1 MAPDRNPSLRRTLTF
16 PEVVISGVGVI
27 LGAGIYALIGEAA
40 AVAGNATWISFIL
53 AALIASFTGL
63 SYMELSSM
71 FPGASAE
78 YEYSRHP
85 FGNLVAF
92 VIGIMVIL
100 SGIVGAATVALGFAG
115 YFSGWT
121 GIPAL
126 PAAVALLIVLCFV
139 LLTGIRQSAVFAI
152 IFTLIE
158 AGGLIGIIIIG
169 LPYLGS
175 VDYFAAPEGFPGIFA
190 AAALIFF
197 AYQGFE
203 EIVKLSDETV
213 QPEKTIPAALLV
225 AIVITI
231 LLYIAV
237 SLSVVSIGGYEAIAG
252 SPNPFAEIAGQA
264 FSGGYTLFTVIALF
278 ATANTALLMMLASSR
293 ILYGMAKKGTL
304 PAPIA
309 YVHPGRRTPVVAV
322 VGAAIISILFLIPGN
337 IRDVALIANF
347 TLFITFIIINTA
359 VIRLRQTMP
368 DAPRPYR
375 IPGSIGSVPVPAV
388 LGIVTCL
395 FFLFQLEW
403 QILLIGIFLLAGAAC
418 AGWILSRGREREDE
432 QR

>member
-1 MAPDRNPSLRRTLTF
+1 MSRVSPDENPSLRRTLTF

-40 AVAGNATWISFIL
+40 AVAGNALWISFIL

-78 YEYSRHP
+78 YEYSRYP
-85 FGNLVAF
+85 FGRSIAF
-92 VIGIMVIL
+92 IIGIMVIL
-100 SGIVGAATVALGFAG
+100 SGIVGAATVSLGFAG
-115 YFSGWT
+115 YFSGAT
-121 GIPAL
+121 GVPVL
-126 PAAVALLIVLCFV
+126 PVAVALLILLSIV
-139 LLTGIRQSAVFAI
+139 LLAGIRPSAVFAI
-152 IFTLIE
+152 VFTLIE
-158 AGGLIGIIIIG
+158 AGGLIGIIIIA

-175 VDYFAAPEGFPGIFA
+175 VDYFAAPEGIPGIFA

-213 QPEKTIPAALLV
+213 RPERTIPAALLM
-225 AIVITI
+225 AIAVTI

-237 SLSVVSIGGYEAIAG
+237 SISVVSIGGYEAIAG
-252 SPNPFAEIAGQA
+252 SPNPFAAIAGQT
-264 FSGGYTLFTVIALF
+264 FSGGHLLFTVIALF

-293 ILYGMAKKGTL
+293 IIYGMAEKKTL
-304 PAPIA
+304 PAAFA
-309 YVHPGRRTPVVAV
+309 YIHPGRRTPVVAI
-322 VGAAIISILFLIPGN
+322 VGTVLISIVFLLPGN

-347 TLFITFIIINTA
+347 TLFITFIVINAA

-368 DAPRPYR
+368 ETPRPYR
-375 IPGSIGSVPVPAV
+375 VPGTVGNVPVPAV
-388 LGIVTCL
+388 LGVLTCL

-403 QILLIGIFLLAGAAC
+403 EILLIGIVLIAGAAG
-418 AGWILSRGREREDE
+418 AGWILSRKKTE
-432 QR
+432 Q

>member
-1 MAPDRNPSLRRTLTF
+1 MAPDKNPSLRRTLTF

-27 LGAGIYALIGEAA
+27 LGAGIYALIGVAA
-40 AVAGNATWISFIL
+40 AEAGNALWISFIL

-85 FGNLVAF
+85 FGNEIAF

-100 SGIVGAATVALGFAG
+100 SGIVGAATVSLGFAG
-115 YFSGWT
+115 YFSAWT
-121 GIPAL
+121 GAPVL
-126 PAAVALLIVLCFV
+126 PAAIALLIVLTII
-139 LLTGIRQSAVFAI
+139 LLAGIRHSAIFAI
-152 IFTLIE
+152 VFTLIE

-169 LPYLGS
+169 LPYIGS
-175 VDYFAAPEGFPGIFA
+175 VDYFAAPEGIPGIFA

-213 QPEKTIPAALLV
+213 QPEKTIPMALLV
-225 AIVITI
+225 AIGITI

-237 SLSVVSIGGYEAIAG
+237 SISVVSIGGAEAIAG

-264 FSGGYTLFTVIALF
+264 FTGGYLIFTIIALF
-278 ATANTALLMMLASSR
+278 ATANTALLMLLASSR
-293 ILYGMAKKGTL
+293 IFYGMAKKNTL
-304 PAPIA
+304 PAAIA
-309 YVHPGRRTPVVAV
+309 YVHPGRRTPVVAI
-322 VGAAIISILFLIPGN
+322 VGAAFVSILFLLPGN

-347 TLFITFIIINTA
+347 TLFITFIVINAA

-375 IPGSIGSVPVPAV
+375 VPVAVRNVPIPAV
-388 LGIVTCL
+388 LGVVTCL
-395 FFLFQLEW
+395 FFLFQLDW
-403 QILLIGIFLLAGAAC
+403 QILLVGVVLLVGAAVL
-418 AGWILSRGREREDE
+418 GWILPYIRQRSDE
-432 QR
+432 KQ

>member
-1 MAPDRNPSLRRTLTF
+1 MTSDENPSLRRTLTF
-16 PEVVISGVGVI
+16 TEVVISGVGVI

-40 AVAGNATWISFIL
+40 AVAGNAIWISFIL

-85 FGNLVAF
+85 FGNSIAF
-92 VIGIMVIL
+92 LIGIMVIL

-115 YFSGWT
+115 YFAGAT
-121 GIPAL
+121 GAPVL
-126 PAAVALLIVLCFV
+126 PVAVTLLI
-139 LLTGIRQSAVFAI
+139 LLSIILMTGIRQSAVFAI

-175 VDYFAAPEGFPGIFA
+175 VDYFATPEGMPGIFA

-213 QPEKTIPAALLV
+213 RPERTIPAALLM
-225 AIVITI
+225 AIGITI
-231 LLYIAV
+231 ILYIAV
-237 SLSVVSIGGYEAIAG
+237 SISVVGIGGYETIAG
-252 SPNPFAEIAGQA
+252 SPNPFAQIAGQA
-264 FSGGYTLFTVIALF
+264 FSGGYLLFTVIALF
-278 ATANTALLMMLASSR
+278 ATANTALLMLLASSR
-293 ILYGMAKKGTL
+293 ILYGMAEKKKL
-304 PAPIA
+304 PAIIA
-309 YVHPGRRTPVVAV
+309 YVHPGRRTPMVAI
-322 VGAAIISILFLIPGN
+322 VGAALVSMLFLLPGN

-347 TLFITFIIINTA
+347 TLFITFIVINAA

-368 DAPRPYR
+368 ETPRPYR
-375 IPGSIGSVPVPAV
+375 VPGTVGNVPVPAV
-388 LGIVTCL
+388 LGVFSCL
-395 FFLFQLEW
+395 FFLFQLDW
-403 QILLIGIFLLAGAAC
+403 QILLIGIILLLGAAGL
-418 AGWILSRGREREDE
+418 GWILSYTRERRDSG
-432 QR
+432 Q

>member
-1 MAPDRNPSLRRTLTF
+1 MTQDQAPSLRRTLTF
-16 PEVVISGVGVI
+16 TEVVLSGVGVI
-27 LGAGIYALIGEAA
+27 LGAGIYALIGVAA
-40 AVAGNATWISFIL
+40 AVAGNALWISFIL

-85 FGNLVAF
+85 FGNKIAF
-92 VIGIMVIL
+92 LIGIMVIL
-100 SGIVGAATVALGFAG
+100 SGIVGAATVSLGFAG
-115 YFSGWT
+115 YLSAAT
-121 GIPAL
+121 GVPAL
-126 PAAVALLIVLCFV
+126 PAAVGLLIALSII
-139 LLTGIRQSAVFAI
+139 LMTGIRQSAIFAI

-175 VDYFAAPEGFPGIFA
+175 VDYFATPEGFPGIFA

-213 QPEKTIPAALLV
+213 RPERTIPMALLV
-225 AIVITI
+225 AIGITI

-237 SLSVVSIGGYEAIAG
+237 SISVVSIGGSEAIAG

-264 FSGGYTLFTVIALF
+264 FSGGYLLFTIIALF
-278 ATANTALLMMLASSR
+278 ATANTALLMLLASSR
-293 ILYGMAKKGTL
+293 ITYGMAKKNSL
-304 PAPIA
+304 PAAFA
-309 YVHPGRRTPVVAV
+309 YVHPGRQTPVVAI
-322 VGAAIISILFLIPGN
+322 VGAAIISMLFLLPGN

-347 TLFITFIIINTA
+347 TLFITFIVINAA
-359 VIRLRQTMP
+359 VIRLRKTMP
-368 DAPRPYR
+368 DTPRPYR
-375 IPGSIGSVPVPAV
+375 VPGTVMGVPVPAV
-388 LGIVTCL
+388 LGVLTCL
-395 FFLFQLEW
+395 FFLFQLDW
-403 QILLIGIFLLAGAAC
+403 QILLIGIGLIVGAAVL
-418 AGWILSRGREREDE
+418 GWILSL
-432 QR
+432 QRQRSSEGH